1 MANILEK
8 MINEFNGIN
17 INNYRDIRMGINLAG
32 TYSKLVEKI
41 TEGFKKLPKSPEEG
55 ISHEPKTVTVGLIRN
70 IREDVNNIRPPIHE
84 ISYGEN
90 TPYKDKDMDKAEKN
104 SNTTW
109 DREDI

>member
-1 MANILEK
+1 MANVLEK
-8 MINEFNGIN
+8 MINEFNGLN

-41 TEGFKKLPKSPEEG
+41 TEGYKKLPNSPEEE
-55 ISHEPKTVTVGLIRN
+55 ISHEPKTVPAGLIRD
-70 IREDVNNIRPPIHE
+70 DVENNIRPQIHE
-84 ISYGEN
+84 FPYEGN
-90 TPYKDKDMDKAEKN
+90 KTPYEDMDKAEKN